1 MQISALARRL
11 LHLVF
16 VLSSSPQALTRAR
29 LEGRL
34 GVAASKLNPAL
45 DELAGHGL
53 IDSQRLRLTLP
64 GLALA
69 VASSA
74 PRAARSRPRAARSRP
89 SAAIN
94 LPISLFSQR
103 ETPRAVA

>member
-16 VLSSSPQALTRAR
+16 VLSSSAQALTRPR
-29 LEGRL
+29 LERRL
-34 GVAASKLNPAL
+34 GVASSDLNPAL
-45 DELAGHGL
+45 EELSHCGL
-53 IDSQRLRLTLP
+53 LDAQRLRLTLP

-74 PRAARSRPRAARSRP
+74 ARAAKQPPRARRSVCVQA
-89 SAAIN
+89 
-94 LPISLFSQR
+94 PIALFSQR

>member
-16 VLSSSPQALTRAR
+16 VLSSSPQALTRPR
-29 LEGRL
+29 LERRL
-34 GVAASKLNPAL
+34 CVPASELNPAL
-45 DELAGHGL
+45 DELASRGL
-53 IDSQRLRLTLP
+53 LDSQRLRLTLS

-74 PRAARSRPRAARSRP
+74 PRAAKSRPRARRST
-89 SAAIN
+89 AAPA
-94 LPISLFSQR
+94 PIALFSQR